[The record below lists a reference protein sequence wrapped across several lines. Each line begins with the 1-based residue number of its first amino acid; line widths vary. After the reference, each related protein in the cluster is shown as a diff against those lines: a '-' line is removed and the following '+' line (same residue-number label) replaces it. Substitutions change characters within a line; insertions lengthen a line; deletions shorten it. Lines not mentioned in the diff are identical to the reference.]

1 MGLFV
6 KLYAAIVRKRIEN
19 DPIIRLH
26 LREADKLG
34 REIIKHI
41 DQRRKEDPE
50 LDKWMSEH
58 PL

>member
-6 KLYAAIVRKRIEN
+6 KLYAAIVRKRIWN
-19 DPIIRLH
+19 DPIMNKH
-26 LREADKLG
+26 LKAAN
-34 REIIKHI
+34 EIGKEMKKDI
-41 DQRRKEDPE
+41 DQQRKEDPA